1 MKLKLLDLQKPMH
14 AFTRVRMMRVL
25 LQSSYIAI
33 KGLSKVLVSILFPW
47 HLLWDAVRG
56 RMPLLL
62 DTSSWCLQSLLFLLI
77 KNLRPEENMHS
88 IPTTMQRF
96 PTAACS
102 PGCYLINGELF
113 PSRLQVPRCGLAEF
127 LITVIFLAAIV
138 IHQRRGFGP
147 TICSS

>member
-62 DTSSWCLQSLLFLLI
+62 DTSS
-77 KNLRPEENMHS
+77 
-88 IPTTMQRF
+88 
-96 PTAACS
+96 
-102 PGCYLINGELF
+102 
-113 PSRLQVPRCGLAEF
+113 
-127 LITVIFLAAIV
+127 
-138 IHQRRGFGP
+138 
-147 TICSS
+147 